1 MTRHFTKE
9 GTANKHEKMQIILV
23 NCEMQ
28 TNENVPLLF
37 KQISKDLSLSV
48 SSTEEYG
55 EAGN

>member
-28 TNENVPLLF
+28 TNENGPLLF